1 MPKASIT
8 YCKNT
13 PIKKM
18 GFTQKAS
25 CKAQG
30 LIPRESKDLKGKYV
44 KSPKYKGTY
53 RIDKGTYRIDKS
65 TYRGNSKNNY
75 IKIDKPITNFNKKKG
90 IINIKKVG
98 FHGLAIVGL
107 NFLLIKFLE

>member
-1 MPKASIT
+1 MPRASRT

-30 LIPRESKDLKGKYV
+30 LIPRESKKLRGKYI
-44 KSPKYKGTY
+44 KSPKYRYKM
-53 RIDKGTYRIDKS
+53 S
-65 TYRGNSKNNY
+65 
-75 IKIDKPITNFNKKKG
+75 KKKE
-90 IINIKKVG
+90 INKRKMI
-98 FHGLAIVGL
+98 
-107 NFLLIKFLE
+107 